1 MKYTPFIF
9 VMCLLLMSCQKALI
23 EEEGEHAGNGQ
34 VMATFKIG
42 QLESY
47 TMGRSTD
54 IATLCNRINA
64 VAYKN
69 GSRVKQINQTSN
81 DDDFGNISM
90 ALDSGSYNIVI
101 LAHSYSSNPTLTKP
115 KKITFGHDLTDTF
128 LWTEEC
134 NLDENQT
141 KTVNMHRVV
150 GMFRLTTTDTIPSN
164 VASVRFYYTGGSS
177 SLDAST
183 GLGCVDSRQTSS
195 FTITEDMKRQTAT
208 FDAYT
213 FPKAEEGSS
222 LTINVTALDKNDNVV
237 AEKQFVDIPVMR
249 NQITSYHGKLFSGGD
264 VSGGGNVTIHLATDD
279 EWTVV
284 EHDF

>member
-1 MKYTPFIF
+1 MIKKTFRNYMMLSITVFLTFTFLLGFLIYTDSGIYNKYKE
-9 VMCLLLMSCQKALI
+9 LM
-23 EEEGEHAGNGQ
+23 GNDY
-34 VMATFKIG
+34 KII
-42 QLESY
+42 LSH
-47 TMGRSTD
+47 
-54 IATLCNRINA
+54 N
-64 VAYKN
+64 
-69 GSRVKQINQTSN
+69 
-81 DDDFGNISM
+81 SM

-101 LAHSYSSNPTLTKP
+101 LAHSYSSNPALTKP

-183 GLGCVDSRQTSS
+183 GLGCVESRQTSS
-195 FTITEDMKRQTAT
+195 FTITDDMKRQTAT

-249 NQITSYHGKLFSGGD
+249 NQITSYRGKLFSGGD
-264 VSGGGNVTIHLATDD
+264 VSGGGNVTIHLTTDD